1 MLPFTPVASSF
12 DKEKAFWGCLQ
23 GFCPT
28 IYSLRLAAQL
38 HRNMEKGSRSVLFA
52 AAFLFQGET
61 YNIPD
66 TVNREKG
73 VGLKL

>member
-1 MLPFTPVASSF
+1 
-12 DKEKAFWGCLQ
+12 
-23 GFCPT
+23 
-28 IYSLRLAAQL
+28 
-38 HRNMEKGSRSVLFA
+38 MEKGSRSVLFA